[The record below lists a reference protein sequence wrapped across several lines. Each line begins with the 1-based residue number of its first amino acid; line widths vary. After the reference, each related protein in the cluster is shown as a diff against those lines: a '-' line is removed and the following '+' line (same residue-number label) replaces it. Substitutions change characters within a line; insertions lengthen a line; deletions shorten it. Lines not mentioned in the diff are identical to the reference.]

1 MSIHLSKRQV
11 QANVKHRGGFLS
23 MLAGLAA
30 KALPPL
36 LKGLASGLVS
46 GAIKKVVRGDGL
58 YLHKSGHC
66 VKVEPVKGNG
76 LYLTPHRG
84 GSLLGVHGDGL
95 YLKRG
100 TTI

>member
-46 GAIKKVVRGDGL
+46 GAVKLKKVVGGDGL

-66 VKVEPVKGNG
+66 VKVEHVKGKGNG
-76 LYLTPHRG
+76 N
-84 GSLLGVHGDGL
+84 
-95 YLKRG
+95 
-100 TTI
+100 